1 MQHSIRSL
9 LREEFWQSD
18 RVFLRV
24 QHAMSFAMA
33 PYLLGFKGP
42 AQCIEFEPKPMK
54 VHVVPRSGAEPQVTL
69 LRCKALCAA
78 LCALAAAEVLVRP
91 THLLKMDWVLHY
103 WRSQELAVEATFCFD
118 CSRLMV
124 SLAQVYEME
133 QSFLIHHANAFE
145 KGDELEV
152 WSSGWGP
159 QALGRLASGAGMLGS
174 WKVVLEGDF
183 TGIPFT
189 ALWRHRCVLR

>member
-1 MQHSIRSL
+1 M
-9 LREEFWQSD
+9 EE
-18 RVFLRV
+18 
-24 QHAMSFAMA
+24 
-33 PYLLGFKGP
+33 
-42 AQCIEFEPKPMK
+42 
-54 VHVVPRSGAEPQVTL
+54 
-69 LRCKALCAA
+69 
-78 LCALAAAEVLVRP
+78 
-91 THLLKMDWVLHY
+91 
-103 WRSQELAVEATFCFD
+103 TFCFD

-124 SLAQVYEME
+124 FLAQVYEME

-189 ALWRHRCVLR
+189 ALWRHRCVVR

>member
-1 MQHSIRSL
+1 
-9 LREEFWQSD
+9 
-18 RVFLRV
+18 
-24 QHAMSFAMA
+24 MA

-54 VHVVPRSGAEPQVTL
+54 VHVVPRSGAEPKVISP
-69 LRCKALCAA
+69 RCKALCAA
-78 LCALAAAEVLVRP
+78 LCALALG
-91 THLLKMDWVLHY
+91 VLHV
-103 WRSQELAVEATFCFD
+103 QHLTPVEGILGAAMMALTAD
-118 CSRLMV
+118 CRRFTSCIRCSDLMMLPV
-124 SLAQVYEME
+124 QVYEME

-189 ALWRHRCVLR
+189 ALWRHRCALSWPCFSRQRGGLLI